1 MRSGCHVACSHVVGE
16 YVSVCV
22 NEACLMS
29 VLDRPII
36 AAAATAVAL
45 YVGICGACSVGL
57 LMNARSY
64 GSEAKAS
71 VPGTSNKL

>member
-1 MRSGCHVACSHVVGE
+1 
-16 YVSVCV
+16 
-22 NEACLMS
+22 MS